1 MTRAEHPALIRQRT
15 ASPWRAGLLVALLAS
30 LNVACAST
38 AGAPRGSAPASGP
51 SGYPRAGN
59 APHYV
64 VFGQRYY
71 VMASAAGYRERG
83 VASWYGRKFHGRPTA
98 SGEIYDMH
106 AMTAAHKSLPLP
118 SYAQVTNLANGRS
131 VVVRVNDR
139 GPFVDNRLIDLSYAA
154 ARELDLIAAG
164 TGLVEVKVIT
174 KAASASQAAPSAA
187 TTSTGQSAQASA
199 GTAVGAIDLQ
209 PQLVPEQAVAV
220 VLPPEQPSAETVA
233 AKLLIDDT
241 LSLPPSGGTVYVQ
254 LGAFSDPVNA
264 ETLRLRLQ
272 SYGFARAHTVGS
284 NTQPAI
290 FKVRIGPLP
299 DVNAYDRLIERMA
312 RYDIKDSY
320 LTVD

>member
-1 MTRAEHPALIRQRT
+1 MIRAELPPLQPMSTTPR
-15 ASPWRAGLLVALLAS
+15 WRAGLILLLLAS

-38 AGAPRGSAPASGP
+38 PGAPHGSAPATGP
-51 SGYPRAGN
+51 TGYPRAGN

-71 VMASAAGYRERG
+71 VMASADGYRERG

-98 SGEIYDMH
+98 SGEIYDMY

-118 SYAQVTNLANGRS
+118 TYAQVTNLSNGRS

-154 ARELDLIAAG
+154 AIELDLIAAG
-164 TGLVEVKVIT
+164 TGLVEVKALG
-174 KAASASQAAPSAA
+174 KAAPATTTAPSPSRASVPPSNAA
-187 TTSTGQSAQASA
+187 
-199 GTAVGAIDLQ
+199 AVGAIDSQ
-209 PQLVPEQAVAV
+209 PQPVPEQAIAVA
-220 VLPPEQPSAETVA
+220 LPPDQPSAETVA

-241 LSLPPSGGTVYVQ
+241 LSLPPAGGTVYVQ

-264 ETLRLRLQ
+264 ETLRLRLH
-272 SYGFARAHTVGS
+272 SYGFTRAHIVS
-284 NTQPAI
+284 SDTQPAI

-299 DVNAYDRLIERMA
+299 DVNAYDQLIERMA

-320 LTVD
+320 LTVE